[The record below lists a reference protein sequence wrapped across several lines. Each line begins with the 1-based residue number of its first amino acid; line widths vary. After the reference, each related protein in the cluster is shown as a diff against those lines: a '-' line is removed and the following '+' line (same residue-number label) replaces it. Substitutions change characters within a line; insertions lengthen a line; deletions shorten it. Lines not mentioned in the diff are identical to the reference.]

1 MRTSIG
7 KYDYGISLFIIEISM
22 GFTELLNLI
31 LIDGFLSTE

>member
-7 KYDYGISLFIIEISM
+7 KYDYGISLSM
-22 GFTELLNLI
+22 GLTELLNLI